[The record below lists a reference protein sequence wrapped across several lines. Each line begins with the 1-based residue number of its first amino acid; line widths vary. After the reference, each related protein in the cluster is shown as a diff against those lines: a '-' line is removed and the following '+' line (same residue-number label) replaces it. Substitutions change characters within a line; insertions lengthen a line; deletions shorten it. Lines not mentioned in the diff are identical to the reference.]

1 MKEYI
6 TINGREYNTR
16 TGELKGTS
24 NTIHN
29 SIQKST
35 TLNRKFLKP
44 LKKYS
49 DITPQ
54 QYQAIRQFKR
64 KHDYSEVILK
74 A

>member
-24 NTIHN
+24 NTIHI

-35 TLNRKFLKP
+35 TLNRNFL
-44 LKKYS
+44 
-49 DITPQ
+49 
-54 QYQAIRQFKR
+54 
-64 KHDYSEVILK
+64 
-74 A
+74 